1 MENLL
6 TTEEAAARLGVTGAR
21 VRAMIRD
28 ERLPA
33 QKFGH
38 VHVIKEADLKLVEDR
53 KTGRPPDTKA
63 QTKAKAEAST
73 IVDKPK
79 RAARKGGKK

>member
-38 VHVIKEADLKLVEDR
+38 VHMIKEVDLKLVENR

-63 QTKAKAEAST
+63 QTRAKATA
-73 IVDKPK
+73 K
-79 RAARKGGKK
+79 KGKSK